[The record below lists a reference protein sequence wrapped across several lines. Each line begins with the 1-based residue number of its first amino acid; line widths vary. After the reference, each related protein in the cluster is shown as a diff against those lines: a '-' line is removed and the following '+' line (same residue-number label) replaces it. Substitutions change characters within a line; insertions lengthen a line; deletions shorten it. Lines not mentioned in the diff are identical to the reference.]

1 MIRIVFSTIDK
12 LEHAHRLAG
21 HLVGE
26 KLAACVN
33 IVPEVASVYHW
44 QGTVEQTVENLIMIK
59 TSEDRLEALMSR
71 LKELHTY
78 DLPEI
83 VAVPVETGLPAYLE
97 WVVEST
103 KGSG

>member
-33 IVPEVASVYHW
+33 IGPEITSVYHW
-44 QGTVEQTVENLIMIK
+44 QGTVEKTVENSGQDVFFL
-59 TSEDRLEALMSR
+59 
-71 LKELHTY
+71 LKSWL
-78 DLPEI
+78 L
-83 VAVPVETGLPAYLE
+83 
-97 WVVEST
+97 
-103 KGSG
+103 

>member
-1 MIRIVFSTIDK
+1 MIRIVFSTIDE

-21 HLVGE
+21 NLVDE

-33 IVPEVASVYHW
+33 IVPEVVSVYHW

-59 TSEDRLEALMSR
+59 TSEDRLEALISR

-83 VAVPVETGLPAYLE
+83 VAIPVETGLPAYLE

-103 KGSG
+103 KRSG